1 MLQTELEALRL
12 RFQDSYPDVVSL
24 REQIDSLDNEITQ
37 VELLGGSF
45 AASSERLENPL
56 YEELRKQLAAAEVEL
71 SAQQRR
77 MRSLVHLQEREH
89 QRRSEERRVGK
100 ESRTRREEVQW

>member
-1 MLQTELEALRL
+1 MEQEGRTLSARGRSDDSRERRQMLQTELEALRL

-77 MRSLVHLQEREH
+77 MRDRKSV
-89 QRRSEERRVGK
+89 V
-100 ESRTRREEVQW
+100 